1 MINYDDALNQLR
13 AAGLLL
19 DRDRHGKPLIVGT
32 TTPQRWRVEGM
43 DKEWR
48 GWTWLR

>member
-32 TTPQRWRVEGM
+32 TTPQRWRGRRVTSTAS
-43 DKEWR
+43 R
-48 GWTWLR
+48 C